1 MHTCGLLFD
10 LHLQS
15 VPCRWVL
22 SQCGHMD
29 KISFIYQLGIIT
41 LLFKR
46 RLRTEQ
52 SLLEMLGPGLCAQ
65 LETNALCFLA
75 FSLPI
80 FLPLPGKLLRSSTF
94 VLTPKPWP
102 RSDTVHVSSGGRC
115 NCQNPYYHLGAALP
129 AAQSSQPCS
138 CPVN

>member
-15 VPCRWVL
+15 VPCRWIL

-75 FSLPI
+75 FSLPV
-80 FLPLPGKLLRSSTF
+80 FLPLPRKLLTKKLDFCAHTQAVAS
-94 VLTPKPWP
+94 L
-102 RSDTVHVSSGGRC
+102 
-115 NCQNPYYHLGAALP
+115 
-129 AAQSSQPCS
+129 
-138 CPVN
+138 

>member
-1 MHTCGLLFD
+1 MHTCGLLFH
-10 LHLQS
+10 LHLPS

-29 KISFIYQLGIIT
+29 KISFIDQLGIIT

-75 FSLPI
+75 FSLPRETS
-80 FLPLPGKLLRSSTF
+80 K
-94 VLTPKPWP
+94 KPVFCAHTQAMA
-102 RSDTVHVSSGGRC
+102 S
-115 NCQNPYYHLGAALP
+115 L
-129 AAQSSQPCS
+129 
-138 CPVN
+138 

>member
-1 MHTCGLLFD
+1 MHTCGLLFH
-10 LHLQS
+10 LHLPS

-29 KISFIYQLGIIT
+29 KISFIYQLVIIT

-46 RLRTEQ
+46 HLRTEQ
-52 SLLEMLGPGLCAQ
+52 SLLEMLGPGLVLNWKQ
-65 LETNALCFLA
+65 MLFVFLL
-75 FSLPI
+75 FP
-80 FLPLPGKLLRSSTF
+80 FPGKLLRSRSF
-94 VLTPKPWP
+94 VLTPKLWP

-129 AAQSSQPCS
+129 AALPSQPCC